1 MKIFFTYQGEE
12 NKFFFSLDVSE
23 SSTVGEILELPK
35 IKNVLDSITH
45 KIIIGVNGEILDGT
59 FKPTPERYRLTEGNI
74 FLIKR
79 AKSLFLLGFLNS
91 LRTKHTLSPG
101 KRKNFCDYFNFN
113 YSCYDRGIINGW

>member
-45 KIIIGVNGEILDGT
+45 KIIIGVNGEILDGA
-59 FKPTPERYRLTEGNI
+59 FKPTPERYRLTEGQ
-74 FLIKR
+74 R
-79 AKSLFLLGFLNS
+79 VEVYRPLNQDPKE
-91 LRTKHTLSPG
+91 RRRQKA
-101 KRKNFCDYFNFN
+101 
-113 YSCYDRGIINGW
+113 

>member
-45 KIIIGVNGEILDGT
+45 KIIIGVNGEILDGI
-59 FKPTPERYRLTEGNI
+59 FKPIPERYRLSEGQRVEI
-74 FLIKR
+74 YR
-79 AKSLFLLGFLNS
+79 PLNQDPKE
-91 LRTKHTLSPG
+91 RRRQKA
-101 KRKNFCDYFNFN
+101 
-113 YSCYDRGIINGW
+113 